1 LLIDESIK
9 ITAHRCGKQNLEP
22 QAMPKLG
29 MEPIRKAALVK
40 ATIVEIGRAGS
51 LDVTVSQI
59 AKRAGMSSALAHHYF
74 GGKEQMFLAAMRH
87 IMTLYGAEVRGA
99 LALAEGPQGRVEAIL
114 RASFSAANFRRETV
128 SAWLNF
134 WVLAQTVPEAKRLLN
149 VYQRRLR
156 SNLLVGL
163 RPLAG
168 ARAEALA
175 EGLGALVDGL
185 YLREVLK
192 QGAPDGAAA
201 VATARAYLAAQIG

>member
-1 LLIDESIK
+1 
-9 ITAHRCGKQNLEP
+9 
-22 QAMPKLG
+22 MPKLG

-74 GGKEQMFLAAMRH
+74 GSKEDMFLAAMRH
-87 IMTLYGAEVRGA
+87 VLTLYGAEVRGA
-99 LALAEGPQGRVEAIL
+99 LAAAEGPEARLRAIL
-114 RASFSAANFRRETV
+114 RASFSPGNFRREAV
-128 SAWLNF
+128 GAWLNF
-134 WVLAQTVPEAKRLLN
+134 WVLAQTVPEAKRLLA

-156 SNLLVGL
+156 SNLLACL

-168 ARAEALA
+168 QRAEAVA
-175 EGLGALVDGL
+175 DGLGAMIDGL

-192 QGAPDGAAA
+192 SGSPDGTAA
-201 VATARAYLAAQIG
+201 VQMALHYLNSQLKGVEP

>member
-1 LLIDESIK
+1 
-9 ITAHRCGKQNLEP
+9 
-22 QAMPKLG
+22 MPKVG

-74 GGKEQMFLAAMRH
+74 GSKEEIFLAAMRH
-87 IMTLYGAEVRGA
+87 ILSLYGAEVRGA
-99 LALAEGPQGRVEAIL
+99 LHLAEGPEERL
-114 RASFSAANFRRETV
+114 RAVLSASFSPANFRREAV
-128 SAWLNF
+128 GAWLNF
-134 WVLAQTVPEAKRLLN
+134 WVLAQTVPEAKRLLA

-156 SNLLVGL
+156 SNLLAGL

-168 ARAEALA
+168 ARAETIAN
-175 EGLGALVDGL
+175 GLGALIDGL

-192 QGAPDGAAA
+192 SGAPDGAAA
-201 VATARAYLAAQIG
+201 VATALAYLSSQLQGGDA